1 MTTSL
6 CRRRSLASEYF
17 VRAIVSLA
25 FVAGVLLPHELA
37 AQGLPVR
44 TGSHVP
50 VWLWFIGSG
59 ILGLAIVYGVIRTRN
74 RTRAEKAT
82 TEQAT
87 KNLYAKEDLDN
98 QGL

>member
-1 MTTSL
+1 MS
-6 CRRRSLASEYF
+6 RRRSLVSTF
-17 VRAIVSLA
+17 IRGIVYLA
-25 FVAGVLLPHELA
+25 FVLLLPHELA

-59 ILGLAIVYGVIRTRN
+59 ILGLAIAYGIVRTRN

-87 KNLYAKEDLDN
+87 KELYAKEDRDSR
-98 QGL
+98 GL

>member
-1 MTTSL
+1 MTTSV

-25 FVAGVLLPHELA
+25 FVAGVPHELA

-59 ILGLAIVYGVIRTRN
+59 ILGLAIAYGIIRTRN

-87 KNLYAKEDLDN
+87 KTLYAKEDRDN

>member
-1 MTTSL
+1 MITGVSG
-6 CRRRSLASEYF
+6 RRSLVSKF
-17 VRAIVSLA
+17 VRGIVCLA
-25 FVAGVLLPHELA
+25 FVLGVLLPHELA

-59 ILGLAIVYGVIRTRN
+59 ILGLAIAYGVIKTRSRTS
-74 RTRAEKAT
+74 AEKAT

-87 KNLYAKEDLDN
+87 KDLYAKEDRDSR
-98 QGL
+98 GL

>member
-1 MTTSL
+1 M
-6 CRRRSLASEYF
+6 
-17 VRAIVSLA
+17 
-25 FVAGVLLPHELA
+25 LLPHELA

-59 ILGLAIVYGVIRTRN
+59 ILGLAIAYGIIRTRN

-87 KNLYAKEDLDN
+87 KTLYAKEDHDN
-98 QGL
+98 RGL

>member
-1 MTTSL
+1 MVSSFI
-6 CRRRSLASEYF
+6 RG
-17 VRAIVSLA
+17 IVYLA
-25 FVAGVLLPHELA
+25 FVLSVLLPHELA

-59 ILGLAIVYGVIRTRN
+59 ILGLAIGYGIVRTRN
-74 RTRAEKAT
+74 RTRVEKAT

-87 KNLYAKEDLDN
+87 KDLYAKEDRHSR
-98 QGL
+98 GL